1 MTLHAAPLVRPR
13 SPGHFLSS
21 RRLSG
26 PPRTSATL
34 LLLGALLTGA
44 GCSHTPGAPDPMTAR
59 CGDRADF
66 RAAAS
71 AHRGVVTREQLAAEV
86 AAARK
91 RGELDPVCFESQP

>member
-1 MTLHAAPLVRPR
+1 MTLHTASFVRPR

-21 RRLSG
+21 RRLPG
-26 PPRTSATL
+26 PPRAAAA
-34 LLLGALLTGA
+34 LLLGALLAGA
-44 GCSHTPGAPDPMTAR
+44 GCSHTPGALDPMTAR

-71 AHRGVVTREQLAAEV
+71 AHRGPVTREQLAAEV